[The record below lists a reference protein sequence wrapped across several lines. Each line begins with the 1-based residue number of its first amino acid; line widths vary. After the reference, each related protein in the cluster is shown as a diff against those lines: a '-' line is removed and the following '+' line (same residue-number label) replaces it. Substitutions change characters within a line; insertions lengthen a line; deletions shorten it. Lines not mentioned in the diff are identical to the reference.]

1 MFGFNVYNAHCN
13 IRSRGGLGAVE
24 MENLLPFW
32 DLNHIPLS
40 SSMGPDHFTEWAI
53 LTAIILWN
61 LLFEALYID
70 LVYSISTCV
79 TISLLYVFD

>member
-40 SSMGPDHFTEWAI
+40 SSMGPDHFTE
-53 LTAIILWN
+53 
-61 LLFEALYID
+61 
-70 LVYSISTCV
+70 
-79 TISLLYVFD
+79 